1 MSSLL
6 ASFSL
11 LFLYTIC
18 STIYMENNRRKSI
31 ENICSVLLLHFA
43 IINAR
48 KKPFVY
54 VYLKEI
60 HSPRRARINKNK
72 NTEDILIAV
81 HVATLLAQT
90 RKHSLI
96 CIFRAQN

>member
-1 MSSLL
+1 
-6 ASFSL
+6 
-11 LFLYTIC
+11 
-18 STIYMENNRRKSI
+18 MENNRRKSI

-60 HSPRRARINKNK
+60 YSPSRARINKNK

-96 CIFRAQN
+96 YSEHRIKDDRWENSIKGIPYL